1 MEAVQCGSKHSL
13 VIDSCLQY
21 SVSGGLCLQCLAG
34 QFSAGNVSSCSG
46 CVAGRFSGGG
56 ASSCTNCTAGSSSG
70 GQASSCSVCGGGQ
83 VSDCVL
89 MWHCGSSGHCVA
101 CVDWYGFNLVSLHT
115 LSSLSCLS
123 LPLQFSV
130 SGGLCTAC
138 LAGQFSA
145 GNVSSCS
152 SCVAGTFSAA
162 GASTCTNCS
171 AGTSS
176 VAQASSCSACG
187 SGQVRVVV
195 HRGLRRHVFLHCGVS
210 SSIVAGGDTEL
221 LIAGYGG

>member
-1 MEAVQCGSKHSL
+1 MCVTVAVG
-13 VIDSCLQY
+13 
-21 SVSGGLCLQCLAG
+21 
-34 QFSAGNVSSCSG
+34 
-46 CVAGRFSGGG
+46 
-56 ASSCTNCTAGSSSG
+56 
-70 GQASSCSVCGGGQ
+70 
-83 VSDCVL
+83 
-89 MWHCGSSGHCVA
+89 WHCGSSGHCVA
-101 CVDWYGFNLVSLHT
+101 CVDWYGFNLVSLHI

-162 GASTCTNCS
+162 SASTCTNCS

-210 SSIVAGGDTEL
+210 SSIVAGGDAVY
-221 LIAGYGG
+221 LIALACTMHFLNSCVQYSVSGGLCLQCLAGQFSAGNVSSCSSCVAGRFSGGGASSCTNCTAGSSSGGQASSCSVCGGGQVSGCLLM